1 MRSLSFKGET
11 FAQQKADRS
20 RTALQIPS
28 RTQIMTQGSGI
39 MRLVQNPSILKME
52 IKWHP
57 VVRGLGSHTARQQRW
72 GADVH
77 TED

>member
-1 MRSLSFKGET
+1 
-11 FAQQKADRS
+11 
-20 RTALQIPS
+20 
-28 RTQIMTQGSGI
+28 MTQGSGI